1 MTLLMTLVDM
11 TSCSIHTQFFDDLC
25 PECKEEY
32 CELKGIVRETSRKQN
47 VASTDEYKFE
57 LDKNSNR
64 SYKEF
69 TEERAKKLYSELFI
83 QYLKKSYKE
92 EEAAE
97 RARAIVRKQCSL
109 RGIPFWSWIN

>member
-11 TSCSIHTQFFDDLC
+11 TSCSIHTEFFDDLC

-32 CELKGIVRETSRKQN
+32 CELKGIVRETSRKQDID
-47 VASTDEYKFE
+47 STDERKFKV
-57 LDKNSNR
+57 DKNR

-69 TEERAKKLYSELFI
+69 TEERAKKLYGELFI

-97 RARAIVRKQCSL
+97 RARAIIRKQCSL

>member
-1 MTLLMTLVDM
+1 MTLVDM
-11 TSCSIHTQFFDDLC
+11 TSCSIHTEFFDDLC

-32 CELKGIVRETSRKQN
+32 CELKGIVRETSRKQDI
-47 VASTDEYKFE
+47 ASKDECKFK
-57 LDKNSNR
+57 LDKNR

-69 TEERAKKLYSELFI
+69 TEERAKKLYGELFI

-97 RARAIVRKQCSL
+97 RARAIIRKQCSL
-109 RGIPFWSWIN
+109 RGIAFWSWIN